1 MPVESTI
8 FELSDEEIEFLNAIF
23 DVVRAGHLAKL
34 TSLLDQGIPVD
45 FTDAK
50 GDSLLIL
57 AAYHEHTQLVELL
70 LSRGANIDAL
80 NDRGQTPLVCAVFR
94 NNEEITKLL
103 LDAGADPQ
111 LGHQT
116 PAEVADFFNLPHMK
130 ELLAGK

>member
-1 MPVESTI
+1 MPVESTS

-70 LSRGANIDAL
+70 LSREANMDAL

-94 NNEEITKLL
+94 NNEEITKIL

-116 PAEVADFFNLPHMK
+116 PAEVADFFNLPRMK